1 MSSLP
6 LVWLPSPPRFTE
18 ATRASSTDWDT
29 CSPSKVTLEERDQTL
44 LHSESLLLA
53 RRLQVIFLPGASVV
67 RHKARERHFPIGN
80 VVIDSFRRQ

>member
-6 LVWLPSPPRFTE
+6 LVWLPSPPRFSE

-44 LHSESLLLA
+44 LRSEACSLHGGFKLFFYLA
-53 RRLQVIFLPGASVV
+53 QVSFVTRRASVTSPSV
-67 RHKARERHFPIGN
+67 T
-80 VVIDSFRRQ
+80 